1 MQNNAYLDV
10 CVTRCL
16 QEARLCEVLAVWY
29 SVKQSIKD
37 TMSRLFAY
45 FIKTFKNFYV
55 FLLSPVKTLVLYIQL
70 FGTAAITAVHL
81 FCKCTHFAVWQRC

>member
-1 MQNNAYLDV
+1 
-10 CVTRCL
+10 
-16 QEARLCEVLAVWY
+16 
-29 SVKQSIKD
+29 
-37 TMSRLFAY
+37 MSRLFAY